1 MEVIMTQCRNNYG
14 SYVEFKVKGGE
25 FIGEVDRSDK
35 SYKVFFNRD
44 LIAVRSNKDAA
55 IGQLQRRIK
64 DVYGE
69 DVKFRWNV
77 MTYKYTLV

>member
-1 MEVIMTQCRNNYG
+1 MKAV
-14 SYVEFKVKGGE
+14 
-25 FIGEVDRSDK
+25 
-35 SYKVFFNRD
+35 
-44 LIAVRSNKDAA
+44 VRSNKDAA

-64 DVYGE
+64 EVYGE